1 MKKNPK
7 VPEKDKCQP
16 NSFGLFHKLMQRMQ
30 RYNERQYMSLTDC
43 EMTQNTDDIY
53 T

>member
-7 VPEKDKCQP
+7 VPEKDQCQP
-16 NSFGLFHKLMQRMQ
+16 VIGFFHKLMQRMQ
-30 RYNERQYMSLTDC
+30 RYNEQQYMTATDC

-53 T
+53 I